1 MIPYIHTDAAG
12 RPLYPEEPHGAAG
25 FFLRTLELC
34 IRSWIAVEFGCW
46 LLGLFMD
53 RKKDML
59 FW

>member
-1 MIPYIHTDAAG
+1 M
-12 RPLYPEEPHGAAG
+12 EPQV